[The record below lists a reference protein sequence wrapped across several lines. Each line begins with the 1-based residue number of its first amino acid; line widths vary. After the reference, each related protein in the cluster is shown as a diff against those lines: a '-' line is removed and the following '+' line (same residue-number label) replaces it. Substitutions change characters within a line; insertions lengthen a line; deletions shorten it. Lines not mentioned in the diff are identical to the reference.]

1 MGVDRLTPT
10 RTGILAQETC
20 FITAVSAYKGIG
32 RTDVRLALFVTY
44 SNVLNAEIRTDVYVI
59 SAELC
64 LCAPLLHDFCP
75 PQRLVSWEA
84 TFSEKCYSTNK
95 IPVILKIEGSVLNR
109 L

>member
-1 MGVDRLTPT
+1 MGVHRLTPT

-20 FITAVSAYKGIG
+20 FITAVSAFKGIG

-44 SNVLNAEIRTDVYVI
+44 SNVLNAEMRTDVYVI

-75 PQRLVSWEA
+75 PQRLGGRRPSQKNA
-84 TFSEKCYSTNK
+84 TLLPKYPYLKK
-95 IPVILKIEGSVLNR
+95 IDGSVLNR